1 MSVIAPELALL
12 PLPLPLLLPLPLPPA
27 LELDEQAVNASK
39 AATEAAELSARA
51 RRRDDFVMGLAFRI
65 DSMIG

>member
-1 MSVIAPELALL
+1 VSVIAAELAL
-12 PLPLPLLLPLPLPPA
+12 PLPLLPPA

-39 AATEAAELSARA
+39 AATEAAELSAKA